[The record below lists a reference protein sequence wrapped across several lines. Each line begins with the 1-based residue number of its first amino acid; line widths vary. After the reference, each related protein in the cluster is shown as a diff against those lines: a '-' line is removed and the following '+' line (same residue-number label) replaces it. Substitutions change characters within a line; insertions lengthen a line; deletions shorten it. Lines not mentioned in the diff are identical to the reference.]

1 MLFHSVFSAETAV
14 YHDVFSSRIAAPW
27 DEGRVRQAVAA
38 AMRRHAVLR
47 TSLAPSGYSRP
58 LQLVHRDVAVP
69 LAVEDLRA
77 LSAEE
82 QEARVAAWLQAEKQ
96 RTFDWTVAPLF
107 LIQVHRLAE
116 SQFQLSLSFHHAIL
130 DGWSV
135 ATLLAELFAEV
146 GAMQEGVAAA
156 IPPPGR
162 SYRDFVALEAAAV
175 DSPETRAYW
184 QDLLAGHSRTQLPR
198 LPGVRGGLGT
208 LGVEQRQLDPR
219 LTAGVKTLAQHSGVP
234 LKTVLLAAHL
244 RVLALVSGQADV
256 LTGLVS
262 NSRPEEAD
270 GERVLG
276 LFLNTLP
283 MRLTLRPESWPALL
297 QRVFQAER
305 EGLPHRRY
313 PAGRLQREHPGEP
326 LYETAFNYNHFHV
339 YGRLEGRPG
348 LEISRPQVFE
358 RTNFTFVASF
368 QQSPDSTAVE
378 LTLTYDAGQLSEE
391 QVSAIAGYYE
401 RAFESMVETPEQ
413 PYQWQSLLSPEE
425 EKELLSWNANEQKYL
440 PELCVH
446 EAFATKAA

>member
-1 MLFHSVFSAETAV
+1 MSFTLEELFRLGTVEQLALAAAGRSGEPPIRRTAAGELLDAVDREKLPAAVEDAYPLAELQAGMLFHSVFSAETAV

-27 DEGRVRQAVAA
+27 DEQRVRQAVAA

-58 LQLVHRDVAVP
+58 LQLVHREVDVP
-69 LAVEDLRA
+69 LAVEDLSA

-96 RTFDWTVAPLF
+96 RAFDWSVAPLF

-146 GAMQEGVAAA
+146 GAMQEGAAAA
-156 IPPPGR
+156 IRSPGL

-175 DSPETRAYW
+175 ASPETRAYW
-184 QDLLAGHSRTQLPR
+184 QGLLAGHSRTQLPR

-219 LTAGVKTLAQHSGVP
+219 LTAGVKTLAQRSGVP

-244 RVLALVSGQADV
+244 RVLALVCGQADV

-297 QRVFQAER
+297 QRVFQAEHKGCR
-305 EGLPHRRY
+305 TAAIRPAACSASIPASRSTRR
-313 PAGRLQREHPGEP
+313 PSTTITSTSTAG
-326 LYETAFNYNHFHV
+326 
-339 YGRLEGRPG
+339 
-348 LEISRPQVFE
+348 SR
-358 RTNFTFVASF
+358 AA
-368 QQSPDSTAVE
+368 PDSRSRGRRSSSIRT
-378 LTLTYDAGQLSEE
+378 S
-391 QVSAIAGYYE
+391 
-401 RAFESMVETPEQ
+401 R
-413 PYQWQSLLSPEE
+413 
-425 EKELLSWNANEQKYL
+425 
-440 PELCVH
+440 
-446 EAFATKAA
+446 